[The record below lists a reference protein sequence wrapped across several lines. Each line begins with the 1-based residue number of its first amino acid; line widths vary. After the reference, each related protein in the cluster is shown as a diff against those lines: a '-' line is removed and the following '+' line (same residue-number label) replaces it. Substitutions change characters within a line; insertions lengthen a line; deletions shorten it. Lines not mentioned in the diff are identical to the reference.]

1 MAKVHL
7 ICRNGRHLKPQDGP
21 EYESGYWVFSE
32 TQIKELLN
40 GTLYLHQKKSEPSYF
55 GGTISG
61 HRLAA
66 PEEPSPGHVVL
77 TVVAREDCKN
87 IAWEGDQHPM
97 AWMGGILP

>member
-7 ICRNGRHLKPQDGP
+7 ICRNGRHLKPKDGP

-55 GGTISG
+55 GGMISG

-77 TVVAREDCKN
+77 TVIGREDCKN

>member
-7 ICRNGRHLKPQDGP
+7 ICRNGRHLKPKDGP

-55 GGTISG
+55 GGMISG

-77 TVVAREDCKN
+77 TVIAREDCKN